1 MGSTKTEKESNTLSG
16 SEISVPLHSP
26 QVKKIIGN
34 VTAKNFWKERLP
46 LIANMLFVSK
56 NISLEK
62 VTFMNSSCF
71 VICELK
77 WIVFMAIV
85 SIFVSK

>member
-26 QVKKIIGN
+26 QVKKNIGN
-34 VTAKNFWKERLP
+34 VTAKNFLKERLP
-46 LIANMLFVSK
+46 LITNMLFVSK

-62 VTFMNSSCF
+62 VAFMNS
-71 VICELK
+71 
-77 WIVFMAIV
+77 
-85 SIFVSK
+85 